1 MINLLVG
8 AIPGI
13 VAALAVWLAAVGIR
27 AWRYDPV
34 QDVHP
39 EELMDASVLGA
50 SQEKTKASVLS
61 RLGARFVPLIKGSLP
76 ASIPRR
82 LQRQIDLAG
91 RPPGMTVDGV
101 MAQQVGLLIVAI
113 PVSFLYI
120 RSGFVLWVIP
130 LVRLAVMW
138 PMIRLTTL
146 ARRRRERIDRD
157 LPDFLDVLAVTVS
170 AGTGFRAALATVARR
185 FGGPLGE
192 EVTTSLRQIENGAS
206 LRSAFKNLRERSGS
220 EAMNEFVTAYLQA
233 EELGA
238 PLVDSLNQ
246 IALDMRRAAAQRA
259 LQRAV
264 RVTPRI
270 TLITTMAMVPATLI
284 LVVVGLILG
293 TGVDFGAILGD

>member
-130 LVRLAVMW
+130 LVGLAVMW

-146 ARRRRERIDRD
+146 ARRRRA
-157 LPDFLDVLAVTVS
+157 PGTVPSPGPSRARLFSCHNS
-170 AGTGFRAALATVARR
+170 AKASAQLSTRPAPWQTWR
-185 FGGPLGE
+185 E
-192 EVTTSLRQIENGAS
+192 TSRPA
-206 LRSAFKNLRERSGS
+206 SGS
-220 EAMNEFVTAYLQA
+220 VQL
-233 EELGA
+233 
-238 PLVDSLNQ
+238 PQ
-246 IALDMRRAAAQRA
+246 ILISM
-259 LQRAV
+259 
-264 RVTPRI
+264 PR
-270 TLITTMAMVPATLI
+270 
-284 LVVVGLILG
+284 
-293 TGVDFGAILGD
+293 

>member
-1 MINLLVG
+1 MINLLIG
-8 AIPGI
+8 AIPGF
-13 VAALAVWLAAVGIR
+13 VAGLAVWLAAVGIR

-34 QDVHP
+34 QDVNP
-39 EELMDASVLGA
+39 QELVDASEL
-50 SQEKTKASVLS
+50 EPTPHKKASIIS
-61 RLGARFVPLIKGSLP
+61 RLGVRFVPLIKGSLP
-76 ASIPRR
+76 ASFPRR

-101 MAQQVGLLIVAI
+101 MAQQAGLLIVTI

-120 RSGFVLWVIP
+120 RSGFVFWIIP
-130 LVRLAVMW
+130 LAGLAIMW
-138 PMIRLTTL
+138 PLIRLTTL

-185 FGGPLGE
+185 FGGPLGD

-206 LRSAFKNLRERSGS
+206 LRSAFKNLRERCGS

-238 PLVDSLNQ
+238 PLVATLNQ
-246 IALDMRRAAAQRA
+246 IALDMRRSAAQRA
-259 LQRAV
+259 VQRAV

-293 TGVDFGAILGD
+293 TGVDFGAILGG